1 MALTF
6 PANPSPGDVFS
17 DGTTVWTWNGESW
30 VSVVY
35 GSGPAG
41 PPGPAGQ
48 DGPEGPVGPAGPEGP
63 VGPAGPAGPQ
73 GESDEEFY

>member
-1 MALTF
+1 MSLIF

-30 VSVVY
+30 VSVTY
-35 GSGPAG
+35 GGGPAG

-48 DGPEGPVGPAGPEGP
+48 DGPAGSAGPAGPAGPEGP
-63 VGPAGPAGPQ
+63 AGPQ
-73 GESDEEFY
+73 GVTDTDEELY